1 MPPKRPTQQLTHF
14 LALPLHTPTS
24 LPPLHTTLRTLPPS
38 LPTHLHPALRPP
50 TTLHFTLCVLDLRDP
65 VRLST
70 ALSILRTLDLPLLW
84 AIAQGPA
91 AAGSRLQK
99 DVRVTL
105 KGLKAT
111 RNPESTSVLYAPPVD
126 ETKALQRFGELVR
139 SHFACLIGPPPSP
152 ASSPPAPPAAA
163 GPATQEMVM
172 PPLPRPLPGLLFHAT
187 VFNTVY
193 IPGKSRRDR
202 QRVEIDAR
210 ALIEAFGEMVWME
223 NIRVEELVLCRMG
236 AKEVD
241 GVERYATEG
250 TGDNA
255 QILEIA
261 AHKAFAKDALKDIY
275 KLAEAVNAEGGRAEK
290 EVQAIEQTRSQL
302 QWMRP
307 P

>member
-38 LPTHLHPALRPP
+38 LPAHLHPALRPP

-65 VRLST
+65 IRLST

-91 AAGSRLQK
+91 APGSRLQK

-111 RNPESTSVLYAPPVD
+111 RNPEITSVLYAPPVD

-139 SHFACLIGPPPSP
+139 SHFACLIGPPPLP
-152 ASSPPAPPAAA
+152 PSPPAPPEAA
-163 GPATQEMVM
+163 GPATAETVM
-172 PPLPRPLPGLLFHAT
+172 PPLPRPLPGLLLHAT
-187 VFNTVY
+187 MFNTVY

-210 ALIEAFGEMVWME
+210 ALIEAFGEMVWMD

-236 AKEVD
+236 AKEVE
-241 GVERYATEG
+241 GVE
-250 TGDNA
+250 
-255 QILEIA
+255 
-261 AHKAFAKDALKDIY
+261 
-275 KLAEAVNAEGGRAEK
+275 
-290 EVQAIEQTRSQL
+290 S
-302 QWMRP
+302 
-307 P
+307 